1 MLQNEKEKNNRI
13 LGLTKV
19 QIIIVMVLMA
29 ILFLFSDSGIPQ
41 KIKYENQIN
50 SLKNQIDFFQNQTAK
65 DKKKLEELQSDDSNL
80 EKYARENYR
89 MKKANEDIFVIEE

>member
-19 QIIIVMVLMA
+19 QIIIVAVLMT
-29 ILFLFSDSGIPQ
+29 ILFLFSDSGLPQ
-41 KIKYENQIN
+41 KFKYEKQIN
-50 SLKNQIDFFQNQTAK
+50 SLKNQIEFYQSQTTR
-65 DKKKLEELQSDDSNL
+65 DKKKLEELQSDDSDL

-89 MKKANEDIFVIEE
+89 MKKENEDVFVIEE

>member
-19 QIIIVMVLMA
+19 QIIIVVVLMA
-29 ILFLFSDSGIPQ
+29 ILFLFSDSGLPQ
-41 KIKYENQIN
+41 KFKYEKQIN
-50 SLKNQIDFFQNQTAK
+50 SLKNQIEFYQSQTTR
-65 DKKKLEELQSDDSNL
+65 DKKKLEELQSDDSDL

-89 MKKANEDIFVIEE
+89 MKKENEDVFVIEE